1 MIGNMAHGTASSTYL
16 EQEILS
22 EGPLARVARVYDMA
36 LQQVSRARASLAT
49 GALAKKGVAIG
60 RAADCITLLQ
70 SSLNMSRGG
79 EVAKNLDRIY
89 AYLLRRI
96 GEGHLRNDDSAL
108 AEVATHLQELGGAW
122 REVARRTGTEGTDL
136 KSVPDSAPARASL

>member
-1 MIGNMAHGTASSTYL
+1 MANRGHVSVCSTYL

-22 EGPLARVARVYDMA
+22 ESPLARVARVYEMA
-36 LQQVSRARASLAT
+36 LQQVSVARSSLAS
-49 GALAKKGVAIG
+49 GALARKGQAIG

-79 EVAKNLDRIY
+79 EVSRNLDRIY
-89 AYLLRRI
+89 SYLLRRI

-108 AEVATHLQELGGAW
+108 GEVAEHLRELGSAW
-122 REVARRTGTEGTDL
+122 REVARRAD
-136 KSVPDSAPARASL
+136 APAGAALAAAGAGP